1 MRRPLS
7 TLLKHALSGNHQ
19 NPGTVGVPATR
30 RFDPGTR
37 PLDAENQILEHYAD
51 NLGPSSRGTI
61 NLYSELEVC
70 PSCSSVIEQFRDK
83 FPGIEL
89 NVTWG

>member
-1 MRRPLS
+1 M
-7 TLLKHALSGNHQ
+7 
-19 NPGTVGVPATR
+19 
-30 RFDPGTR
+30 
-37 PLDAENQILEHYAD
+37 LEHYAD

-70 PSCSSVIEQFRDK
+70 PSCSSVIEQFRDM
-83 FPGIEL
+83 FPGIKL